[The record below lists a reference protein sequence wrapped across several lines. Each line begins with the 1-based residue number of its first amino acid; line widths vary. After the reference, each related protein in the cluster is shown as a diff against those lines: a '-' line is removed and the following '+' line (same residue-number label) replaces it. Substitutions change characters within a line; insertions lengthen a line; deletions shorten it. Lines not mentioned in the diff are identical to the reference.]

1 MQDLDRRIIVITPI
15 KNESWI
21 LKEFLSAASLYA
33 DHIIISDH
41 SSTDNSIQIA
51 DTFPKAT
58 VIKTKFEK
66 FAESERRDELLI
78 AARQYGVNNLILS
91 IDADEF
97 LTPTLFTSG
106 SLEQLKSQPIGTR
119 FHVPLW
125 NVRPG
130 FDKYWSPGL
139 TPIGF
144 IDDGSNH
151 PGKDAIHFP
160 RIPQKKDA
168 PSLELSKGGLLH
180 LQFIQWDRMMSKH
193 RWYKVWETI
202 NFPNKS
208 AVEIFRR
215 YDHMNILP
223 KSALLELDPRHIDEY
238 KEMGVN
244 LKSLE
249 NAEKVFWWDAEV
261 KKLVAKHGIKLFR
274 FLDLKGLFTIAPI
287 RVSISMVFFRMYLFI
302 TSPLHRYSYLLPL
315 RLALIVLDK
324 AFGRFFVPG
333 NREFSKD

>member
-1 MQDLDRRIIVITPI
+1 MQDLDRKIIVITPI
-15 KNESWI
+15 KNEAWI
-21 LKEFLSAASLYA
+21 LHEFLSAVSIYA
-33 DHIIISDH
+33 DHIIVSDH
-41 SSTDNSIQIA
+41 ASTDNSILIA
-51 DTFPKAT
+51 ESFPKAT
-58 VIKTKFEK
+58 VIKTKFER

-78 AARQYGVNNLILS
+78 AARQYGANNLILS

-97 LTPTLFTSG
+97 LTPELVTS
-106 SLEQLKSQPIGTR
+106 EYLKRIKSKPIGTR

-125 NVRPG
+125 NVKPG
-130 FDKYWSPGL
+130 FKKYWTPGL

-144 IDDGSNH
+144 IDDGSTH

-160 RIPQKKDA
+160 RIPQKSGA
-168 PSLELSKGGLLH
+168 PSLELALGGLLH

-193 RWYKVWETI
+193 RWYQVWETI
-202 NFPNKS
+202 NFPTKS

-223 KSALLELDPRHIDEY
+223 KSAFLDLDPSHLGNYR
-238 KEMGVN
+238 EMGVD

-249 NAEKVFWWDAEV
+249 DAEKVFWWDAEV
-261 KKLVAKHGIKLFR
+261 EKLIDKHGIKMFSY
-274 FLDLKGLFTIAPI
+274 LDLKGLITTAPS
-287 RVSISMVFFRMYLFI
+287 RVSLSVLLFRLYLI
-302 TSPLHRYSYLLPL
+302 VTSPLHKLSYLFPL

-324 AFGRFFVPG
+324 AFGRFFVSG